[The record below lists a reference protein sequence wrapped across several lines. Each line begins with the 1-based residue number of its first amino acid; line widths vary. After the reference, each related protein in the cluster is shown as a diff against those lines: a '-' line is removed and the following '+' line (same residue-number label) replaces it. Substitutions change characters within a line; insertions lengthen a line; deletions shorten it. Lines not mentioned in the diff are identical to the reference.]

1 MDQEKMLT
9 FVDIE
14 KENSMAREF
23 NIEGF
28 KGKGML

>member
-1 MDQEKMLT
+1 MDQARILT
-9 FVDIE
+9 FIDIE
-14 KENSMAREF
+14 KENSVAREF